1 MNGGGGEGCARGA
14 VSQVISKW
22 VTLRTE
28 TWSPAGQFAA
38 ATIAGG
44 TTSAITGG
52 KFATGAQTAAFGYL
66 FNELMHSAKEA
77 RAKYAGNS
85 RGHHRVPFG
94 ATTGVDISSEAR
106 AAWGLATNGEVLPR
120 DVHTFHPEYT
130 SAVRAELT
138 AFADARGIDLAKMTA
153 AEANEFVQHVRT
165 VDNPH
170 IRPLVAR
177 VDGYMER
184 ISRFTGGQ
192 RIIYRA
198 AVWMGLAATAEQ
210 MISVNTAA
218 CQANPDCR

>member
-1 MNGGGGEGCARGA
+1 VLRAQAVDAPGENRCRYDEV
-14 VSQVISKW
+14 VSGRV
-22 VTLRTE
+22 E
-28 TWSPAGQFAA
+28 
-38 ATIAGG
+38 
-44 TTSAITGG
+44 
-52 KFATGAQTAAFGYL
+52 YL
-66 FNELMHSAKEA
+66 FNELLHSAAEA

-85 RGHHRVPFG
+85 RGHHWVPFG

-130 SAVRAELT
+130 SAVRAELS
-138 AFADARGIDLAKMTA
+138 AFAEARGIDLSKMTA
-153 AEANEFVQHVRT
+153 AEANAFTQHIRT

-177 VDGYMER
+177 VDAYMQR
-184 ISRFTGGQ
+184 INGFTAGQ